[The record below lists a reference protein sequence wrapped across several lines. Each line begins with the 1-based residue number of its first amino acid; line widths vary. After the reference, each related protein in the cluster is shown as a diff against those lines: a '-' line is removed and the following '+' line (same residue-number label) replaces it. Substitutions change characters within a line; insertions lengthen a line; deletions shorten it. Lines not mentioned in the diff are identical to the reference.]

1 LLKKYF
7 SEKTDIE
14 LAFLALTKGHQETA
28 KGSISVMLILFI
40 GIQDIKGIVQPFEL
54 GGVTRLI

>member
-28 KGSISVMLILFI
+28 KGSISVMLVLFI
-40 GIQDIKGIVQPFEL
+40 GIQDINLTIKTMINDWK
-54 GGVTRLI
+54 I